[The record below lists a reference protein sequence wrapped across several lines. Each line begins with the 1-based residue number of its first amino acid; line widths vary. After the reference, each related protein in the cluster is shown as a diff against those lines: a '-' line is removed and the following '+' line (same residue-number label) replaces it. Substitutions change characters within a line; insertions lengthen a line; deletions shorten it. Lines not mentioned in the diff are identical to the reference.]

1 MKIVNVLAAIKTIKT
16 GNEELVLGRIY
27 TIPNNIIEDDYYGNK
42 CRLTDYPNMQ
52 SIELVGINKKYLV
65 FFPYPDDGDT
75 TFCIKKGAWKKRV
88 KPLKN
93 ITYVRS

>member
-1 MKIVNVLAAIKTIKT
+1 MKITNVLAAIKTIKT

-27 TIPNNIIEDDYYGNK
+27 ATPSNILEEDYHTPRNDYRLNNNV
-42 CRLTDYPNMQ
+42 P
-52 SIELVGINKKYLV
+52 SIELVAIHKKYLV